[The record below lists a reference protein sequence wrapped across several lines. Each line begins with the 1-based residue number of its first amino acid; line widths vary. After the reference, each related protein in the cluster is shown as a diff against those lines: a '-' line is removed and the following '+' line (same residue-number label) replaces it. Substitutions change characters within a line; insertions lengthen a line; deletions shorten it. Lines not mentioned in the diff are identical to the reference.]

1 MKRGYVIVVGGNPL
15 VFKQGLLK
23 RLLTEGHQV
32 RYINW
37 LNSFTAIEPGEI
49 ILANGVSGE
58 FKPRGRYI
66 LLSAMEG
73 DIDGTVGMLSRIIE
87 KDQKEKEK
95 WGKKLFCKNS

>member
-1 MKRGYVIVVGGNPL
+1 MKRGYVIEVSGNPL
-15 VFKQGLLK
+15 AFKQGPLK

-37 LNSFTAIEPGEI
+37 LNFFTAIELGEI
-49 ILANGVSGE
+49 ILANGVSVE
-58 FKPRGRYI
+58 FKLRGKYI
-66 LLSAMEG
+66 WLSAMEG

-87 KDQKEKEK
+87 KDQKEKER

>member
-1 MKRGYVIVVGGNPL
+1 MKRGYVIEVSGNPL
-15 VFKQGLLK
+15 AFKQGLLK
-23 RLLTEGHQV
+23 RLLEEGHQV

-37 LNSFTAIEPGEI
+37 LNFFTRIEPGEI

-58 FKPRGRYI
+58 FKPKGKYI

-73 DIDGTVGMLSRIIE
+73 DIDGTIGMLSRIIE
-87 KDQKEKEK
+87 KEKGK